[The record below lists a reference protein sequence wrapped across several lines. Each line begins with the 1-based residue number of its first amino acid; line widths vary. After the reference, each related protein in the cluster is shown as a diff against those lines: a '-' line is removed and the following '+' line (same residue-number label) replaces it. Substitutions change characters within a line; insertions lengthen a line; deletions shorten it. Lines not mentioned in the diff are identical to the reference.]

1 MVVELADRTVKL
13 IVNVIE
19 TKKKNY
25 KIDCTQQMYMYEQ
38 IKQKHGY
45 VFLDLIVILSSSKNV
60 TRGSWYQKG
69 KVRLAALEG
78 RVRWD

>member
-1 MVVELADRTVKL
+1 MADRTVKL

-19 TKKKNY
+19 TKKNY

-45 VFLDLIVILSSSKNV
+45 ALFLDLIVILTSSKNV
-60 TRGSWYQKG
+60 TRGRSWYQIG
-69 KVRLAALEG
+69 KMRALRRSKAE
-78 RVRWD
+78 

>member
-1 MVVELADRTVKL
+1 
-13 IVNVIE
+13 
-19 TKKKNY
+19 
-25 KIDCTQQMYMYEQ
+25 MYMYEQ

-45 VFLDLIVILSSSKNV
+45 ALFLDLIVILSSSKNV

-69 KVRLAALEG
+69 KVRRLAALEG

>member
-1 MVVELADRTVKL
+1 MADRTVKL

-19 TKKKNY
+19 TKKNY

-45 VFLDLIVILSSSKNV
+45 ALFLDLIVILSSSKNV
-60 TRGSWYQKG
+60 TRGRSWYQKG
-69 KVRLAALEG
+69 KMCALRRSKAE
-78 RVRWD
+78 